1 MTGTTLRHHSEE
13 LPSRRRAGFFM
24 RAGRWLAIGFLL
36 GVGLLGGLM
45 FFSIM
50 LRAACVSVHVGGF
63 GG

>member
-1 MTGTTLRHHSEE
+1 MTGANPLSNSGAA
-13 LPSRRRAGFFM
+13 PSRRHAGFFM